1 MFPYNRIENVD
12 YFLVSRG
19 KKPHRVRQKR
29 GKNAPV
35 SKAECGGIKNLKWYI
50 CVLANF

>member
-12 YFLVSRG
+12 YFPVPRG
-19 KKPHRVRQKR
+19 KMPHRVRQKR
-29 GKNAPV
+29 GKTVPV
-35 SKAECGGIKNLKWYI
+35 SKAESGGIKNLKWYI